1 MTAPTLSFPRFEGPL
16 DLLLALVRKSEVDIT
31 AIPIARITRQYLDY
45 LESAAALD
53 LDLGAEFAYMAAT
66 LIQIKSRL
74 LLPPDP
80 ELARREP
87 DPAQELVRQLMEHDQ
102 LRHAAEFLDQQLEV
116 TGATWTK
123 GSIAEFQA
131 PAAAEDDDPA
141 REPGSMNL
149 LELLRLARQAVATA
163 RAHELL
169 QLDTPQVTVA
179 EMMAWLSERLAAFSP
194 AERLSAVPLFAEQ
207 AGPGRGVA
215 LFLAILELA
224 RAGSISLEQQDL
236 FTPIFLTR
244 TCLP

>member
-80 ELARREP
+80 EIARREP
-87 DPAQELVRQLMEHDQ
+87 DPARELVRQLMEHDQ

-131 PAAAEDDDPA
+131 PAAEDDDLA
-141 REPGSMNL
+141 RHPGSMNL
-149 LELLRLARQAVATA
+149 LELLRLARQAVETA
-163 RAHELL
+163 RAHDLL
-169 QLDTPQVTVA
+169 QLDIPQITVA
-179 EMMAWLSERLAAFSP
+179 EMMAWLSERLAALSP
-194 AERLSAVPLFAEQ
+194 AERLSAEPLFANQ
-207 AGPGRGVA
+207 PGPGRGVA
-215 LFLAILELA
+215 LFLAMLELA
-224 RAGSISLEQQDL
+224 RAGSVSLEQQGL